1 MQQAHSV
8 RRALIIGITGQ
19 DGAYLAQHLLDAGY
33 TVIGTSRDA
42 RPSSLGGLHA
52 LGIVGRVQVVQMA
65 PTDFRSV
72 IQTLSNVGPDEIYN
86 LSGQSS
92 VAASFG
98 QPIET
103 LESVMVATGNLLEA
117 IRFLRLE
124 RRARFYNACSSDC
137 FGDTGGV
144 AADEHTPFHPRSPY
158 AVAKAGA
165 FWLVANYREAYGLF
179 ACSGILFNH
188 ESPLRA
194 ERFVTRK
201 IISAAVRIARGS
213 PERLRLG
220 NVNVERDWGWAP
232 EYVVAM
238 HKMLQGDIAEDF
250 VVATGRTVSLAHFI
264 ETSFA
269 AVGLDSRDHVDID
282 PALLRPSELAI
293 SRANPERAADR
304 LGWKA
309 EATVEQVIF
318 RMVEYE
324 SKKVSNMPIAP

>member
-1 MQQAHSV
+1 MQAPV
-8 RRALIIGITGQ
+8 GRRALIIGITGQ
-19 DGAYLAQHLLDAGY
+19 DGAYLAQYLLEAGY
-33 TVIGTSRDA
+33 TVFGSSRDA

-52 LGIVGRVQVVQMA
+52 LGIAGRVHVVQMA

-72 IQTLSNVGPDEIYN
+72 IQTLSNVAPDEIYN

-92 VAASFG
+92 VATSFS

-103 LESVMVATGNLLEA
+103 LDSVMVATGNLLEA
-117 IRFLRLE
+117 IRFLGLE

-144 AADEHTPFHPRSPY
+144 PADERTTFHPRSPY

-165 FWLVANYREAYGLF
+165 FWLVANYRDAYGLF

-188 ESPLRA
+188 ESPLRS

-238 HKMLQGDIAEDF
+238 HKMLQLDAAKDF

-264 ETSFA
+264 DTTFA

-282 PALLRPSELAI
+282 QALLRPSELAT
-293 SRANPERAADR
+293 SRANPGRAADR
-304 LGWKA
+304 LGWQAKV
-309 EATVEQVIF
+309 TVEQVIS
-318 RMVEYE
+318 RIVEHE
-324 SKKVSNMPIAP
+324 SKQVSRMGPGP